1 MTTVDHRITTSTKW
15 RPLAVAAIFV
25 AAMSVAAATNT
36 ADAKPKQTAGQQY
49 DQCVIDA
56 VKYNLDHGTTPDM
69 NLIQGGCCGYI
80 GGTIVTE
87 DDGVTFKDCIYP
99 DAPAGQTTPPP
110 GGTAILHPGVNTRAG
125 DQ

>member
-1 MTTVDHRITTSTKW
+1 MTTVDHRITISSKW

-25 AAMSVAAATNT
+25 AAMSVAAAT

-56 VKYNLDHGTTPDM
+56 VKYNVDHGTTPDM

-80 GGTIVTE
+80 GGTIVTA

-99 DAPAGQTTPPP
+99 DAPAGQPTPPP
-110 GGTAILHPGVNTRAG
+110 GGTAVLHPGENTRAG

>member
-1 MTTVDHRITTSTKW
+1 MTTVDQITTSTKW

-25 AAMSVAAATNT
+25 AAVAVAATTATT

-87 DDGVTFKDCIYP
+87 DDGTTFKDCIFP
-99 DAPAGQTTPPP
+99 DSPAGQTTPPP
-110 GGTAILHPGVNTRAG
+110 GGTAILHPGDTTRAG

>member
-1 MTTVDHRITTSTKW
+1 MTTVDHRITISSKW

-25 AAMSVAAATNT
+25 AAMSVAAAT

-56 VKYNLDHGTTPDM
+56 VKYNVDHGTTPDM

-87 DDGVTFKDCIYP
+87 DDGTTFKDCIFP
-99 DAPAGQTTPPP
+99 DSPAGQTTPPP
-110 GGTAILHPGVNTRAG
+110 GGTAILHPGDTTRAG